1 MATIPLLTASLTAL
15 SLPSPT
21 PSFLHPILHPAN
33 PNGIADARVP
43 SRALPQ
49 DVFVQVLDVQDVGR
63 SRGEQIEQL
72 ESERKGE
79 AVKGR
84 EVIRVVPA
92 DAEEQHLRAPTQSQT
107 GRGPLKLL
115 LQDCTGA
122 TVWGFELSRVEKL
135 GVPPVMGIGCKLL
148 LKKGI
153 KVARGMVLLEPG
165 LVLVFGGKIEGLEK
179 AWREGREARLRRE
192 VEERHGEE

>member
-1 MATIPLLTASLTAL
+1 MW
-15 SLPSPT
+15 
-21 PSFLHPILHPAN
+21 
-33 PNGIADARVP
+33 
-43 SRALPQ
+43 
-49 DVFVQVLDVQDVGR
+49 
-63 SRGEQIEQL
+63 IEQL

-84 EVIRVVPA
+84 EVVRLVPA
-92 DAEEQHLRAPTQSQT
+92 DAEEQHLRAPTPT
-107 GRGPLKLL
+107 GRGPLRLL

-148 LKKGI
+148 LKQGM
-153 KVARGMVLLEPG
+153 KVARGMMLLEPE
-165 LVLVFGGKIEGLEK
+165 LVLVFGGKIEALDK

-192 VEERHGEE
+192 VEGRDGEE